1 MCAVTEH
8 AHTPTEKASWVQ
20 TLLDAGGAL
29 AVIPMPRIG
38 AEPPR
43 ELRVFKWGANPTT
56 KGVKYLKPEGA
67 QALMARYRER
77 GVVKCFD
84 YFHATYDPMATGE
97 AKKAAGQFRPELR
110 HDGLWFTDIQW
121 TPKAA
126 QGIRDGEW
134 PYVSPA
140 IITTK
145 TGEIIDLRNAGLVTD
160 PGTIG
165 ATPTILDGLLPK
177 EAMDAKKKLGLEA
190 YAASQSLLRCMQ
202 SLADT
207 DGVEKDIGNMGI
219 GYVVPL
225 MDKLKAQFGG
235 DIMEAAT
242 AEASKMAAGAKMMS
256 TLSDVCGG
264 ESDPDK
270 LIGLVLAKMTPAPAA
285 APKIDGVLLSD
296 ADASATKAMLL
307 DAHRSRYATS
317 QRAHLE
323 SQSLATVI
331 TYLSNA
337 AEVVPSEAPREA
349 APTAPTTEG
358 LKAAMDQAPI
368 KAAAPASSDKPTTL
382 AACTP
387 QQRALVEGFLDIA
400 RQTQGD
406 KFDEAS
412 AVQDALTCLSDVEPV
427 TTNEIRHMPYGA
439 DQPNAMMLGE
449 A

>member
-1 MCAVTEH
+1 MTE
-8 AHTPTEKASWVQ
+8 ATHTPAEKASWVE

-29 AVIPMPRIG
+29 SVIPMPRIG
-38 AEPPR
+38 AEPPTEIR
-43 ELRVFKWGANPTT
+43 IFKWGANPTT
-56 KGVKYLKPEGA
+56 KGVKYLNPEGA
-67 QALMARYRER
+67 RALMARYRER

-110 HDGLWFTDIQW
+110 HDGLWLADIQW

-126 QGIRDGEW
+126 QAIRDGEW

-145 TGEIIDLRNAGLVTD
+145 TGEIIDLRNTGLVTD

-177 EAMDAKKKLGLEA
+177 ETMDNAKKKLGLEA
-190 YAASQSLLRCMQ
+190 YTASQTLLRCMQ

-207 DGVEKDIGNMGI
+207 DGMEKDIGNMGI

-264 ESDPDK
+264 EADPDR
-270 LIGLVLAKMTPAPAA
+270 LLGLVLAKMQPAAVAPA
-285 APKIDGVLLSD
+285 KVEGVLLSD
-296 ADASATKAMLL
+296 ADASAYKALLL
-307 DAHRSRYATS
+307 DAHRNRYATA
-317 QRAHLE
+317 QRAQLE
-323 SQSLATVI
+323 AQSLQTVV

-337 AEVVPSEAPREA
+337 AELVPSEAPREA
-349 APTAPTTEG
+349 APTAPTSEG
-358 LKAAMDQAPI
+358 LKHAMEQAPI
-368 KAAAPASSDKPTTL
+368 KPAAPASGDKPTTL
-382 AACTP
+382 AACTQ
-387 QQRALVEGFLDIA
+387 QQRAFVEGFLDIA
-400 RQTQGD
+400 RRSQGD
-406 KFDEAS
+406 KFDES
-412 AVQDALTCLSDVEPV
+412 AEMQHAFAMLSDVEPTV
-427 TTNEIRHMPYGA
+427 GNEIRCLPYGA
-439 DQPNAMMLGE
+439 EQPTTMMAGE

>member
-1 MCAVTEH
+1 M
-8 AHTPTEKASWVQ
+8 PTEKASWVE
-20 TLLDAGGAL
+20 TLLDAGGAFT
-29 AVIPMPRIG
+29 VIPMPHIG
-38 AEPPR
+38 AEPPT
-43 ELRVFKWGANPTT
+43 EIRVFKWGENPTT
-56 KGVKYLKPEGA
+56 KGMKYLKPSGA
-67 QALMARYRER
+67 QALMDRYRER

-110 HDGLWFTDIQW
+110 PDGLWFTDIQW

-126 QGIRDGEW
+126 QAIRDGEW

-177 EAMDAKKKLGLEA
+177 DHMDAKKKLGLEA
-190 YAASQSLLRCMQ
+190 YSASQVLLKCMQ

-207 DGVEKDIGNMGI
+207 DGTEKDIGNMGI

-225 MDKLKAQFGG
+225 MDKLKAQFGN
-235 DIMEAAT
+235 DIMEMAT

-270 LIGLVLAKMTPAPAA
+270 LMGIILAKMQPAPV
-285 APKIDGVLLSD
+285 APAKVEGVLLSD
-296 ADASATKAMLL
+296 ADASACKVLLL
-307 DAHRSRYATS
+307 DAHRGRYATT
-317 QRAHLE
+317 QRAALE
-323 SQSLATVI
+323 SQPLATVM
-331 TYLSNA
+331 TFLSNA
-337 AEVVPSEAPREA
+337 AEIVPSEAPREA
-349 APTAPTTEG
+349 APIAPTSEG
-358 LKAAMDQAPI
+358 LKQAMSEAPI
-368 KAAAPASSDKPTTL
+368 KSAAPASGDKPTTL

-387 QQRALVEGFLDIA
+387 QQRALVEGFLDIS
-400 RQTQGD
+400 RRTQGE
-406 KFDEAS
+406 KFDEA
-412 AVQDALTCLSDVEPV
+412 VELQHALTCLSDVEPP
-427 TTNEIRHMPYGA
+427 TGNEIRCLPYGA
-439 DQPNAMMLGE
+439 EQPTTMMTGE

>member
-1 MCAVTEH
+1 VTEH
-8 AHTPTEKASWVQ
+8 AHTPAEKASWVE

-38 AEPPR
+38 AEPPT
-43 ELRVFKWGANPTT
+43 EIRVFKWGENPTT
-56 KGVKYLKPEGA
+56 KGIKYLKPEGA

-177 EAMDAKKKLGLEA
+177 EVMDAKKKLGLEA

-207 DGVEKDIGNMGI
+207 DGTEKDIGNMGI

-225 MDKLKAQFGG
+225 MDKLKAQFGS
-235 DIMEAAT
+235 DILEAAS
-242 AEASKMAAGAKMMS
+242 AEASRATAGAKMLS
-256 TLSDVCGG
+256 TLSDLCGG
-264 ESDPDK
+264 ETDPDR
-270 LIGLVLAKMTPAPAA
+270 LLGIVLAKMQPAPAA
-285 APKIDGVLLSD
+285 PAKVDGVLLSD
-296 ADASATKAMLL
+296 ADASAYKSLLL
-307 DAHRSRYATS
+307 DAHRSRYATT
-317 QRAHLE
+317 QRAQLE
-323 SQSLATVI
+323 AQSLATVV

-337 AEVVPSEAPREA
+337 SELVPSEAPREA
-349 APTAPTTEG
+349 APTAPTQEG
-358 LKAAMDQAPI
+358 LKQAMNDAPV
-368 KAAAPASSDKPTTL
+368 KAQEPAPSGKPTTL
-382 AACTP
+382 ADCTP
-387 QQRALVEGFLDIA
+387 QQRVFVEGFLDIERA
-400 RQTQGD
+400 TLKDNFNEG
-406 KFDEAS
+406 
-412 AVQDALTCLSDVEPV
+412 VALQHAFACLSDLEP
-427 TTNEIRHMPYGA
+427 TTGNEIRCLPYGA
-439 DQPNAMMLGE
+439 EQPTTLMTGE

>member
-1 MCAVTEH
+1 VTEH
-8 AHTPTEKASWVQ
+8 AHTPAEKASWVE

-38 AEPPR
+38 AEPPT
-43 ELRVFKWGANPTT
+43 EIRVFKWGENPTT
-56 KGVKYLKPEGA
+56 KGIKYLKPEGA

-177 EAMDAKKKLGLEA
+177 EVMDAKKKLGLEA

-207 DGVEKDIGNMGI
+207 DGTEKDIGNMGI

-242 AEASKMAAGAKMMS
+242 AESAKMAAGAKMMS

-270 LIGLVLAKMTPAPAA
+270 LIGLVLAKMQPAQAAPA
-285 APKIDGVLLSD
+285 KVEGVLLSD
-296 ADASATKAMLL
+296 ADASAYKTLLL

-317 QRAHLE
+317 QRAQLE
-323 SQSLATVI
+323 GQSLATVI

-337 AEVVPSEAPREA
+337 VELVPSEAPREA
-349 APTAPTTEG
+349 APTAPTQEG
-358 LKAAMDQAPI
+358 LKHAMEQAPI
-368 KAAAPASSDKPTTL
+368 KPAAPASGDKPTTL

-406 KFDEAS
+406 KFNEA
-412 AVQDALTCLSDVEPV
+412 VELEYALTCLSAVEP
-427 TTNEIRHMPYGA
+427 TTGNEIRCLPYGA
-439 DQPNAMMLGE
+439 DQPTTMMNGE